1 MSRTVLAA
9 ADRKI
14 GGRSPSPGGP
24 RARSRGDLSTV
35 TSEDHHYRALAEMLD
50 LLSERVAR
58 FTVVEPTLLYCNRA
72 WAAQHDRE
80 PAELIGRRM
89 DELLHPAELEGMR
102 SQLLRLG
109 PDQPFLYDPQPRP
122 SPRTPDRW
130 VEWADQYLPG
140 PYGAHVLAVG
150 RDVTE
155 RVLAEERLAL
165 SEARFRE
172 MADSSADVVWR
183 FTLDPAPHLSYL
195 SPSVQSVTGWPASSF
210 TAGMDHLLTIAD
222 GDGAALLREA
232 LSGETPLPDR
242 FDLRVRRPDQTWV
255 HLEMQISRLRDGLQ
269 GTSRDVTEI
278 RALQADL
285 AELALRDPLTG
296 LANRRL
302 LDILLGTALARVRR
316 AGAPL
321 VVTYLDLDRFKEVND
336 TYGHAVGDLML
347 VEVGRRLQAL
357 LREADVVARTG
368 GDEFVIVHESRPE
381 QVAAVERRIRE
392 CLARPMLVG
401 DGVVLTCQA
410 SVGSAD
416 TRTGADAAALLGA
429 ADQAMYGAKRSRTS

>member
-1 MSRTVLAA
+1 MA
-9 ADRKI
+9 
-14 GGRSPSPGGP
+14 
-24 RARSRGDLSTV
+24 
-35 TSEDHHYRALAEMLD
+35 TSDHYRALAETLD

-58 FTVVEPTLLYCNRA
+58 FTVIEPTLLYCNRA
-72 WAAQHDRE
+72 WADQHGRE
-80 PAELIGRRM
+80 PEALIGRRM
-89 DELLHPAELEGMR
+89 DELLLPAELEGLR

-109 PDQPFLYDPQPRP
+109 PDAPFLYDPYPRP
-122 SPRTPDRW
+122 APGVADRW
-130 VEWADQYLPG
+130 VQWADQYLPG
-140 PYGAHVLAVG
+140 PDGAHILAVG

-183 FTLDPAPHLSYL
+183 FTVDPAPHLSYL
-195 SPSVQSVTGWPASSF
+195 SPSVQRVTGWPADAF
-210 TAGMDHLLTIAD
+210 EVGMDHLLSVVD
-222 GDGAALLREA
+222 DEGAAMVRGA
-232 LSGETPLPDR
+232 LAGIERLPDR
-242 FDLRVRRPDQTWV
+242 FDLRVRRPDDTWV
-255 HLEMQISRLRDGLQ
+255 HLEMQISRLKDGVQ

-316 AGAPL
+316 SGTPL

-336 TYGHAVGDLML
+336 TYGHTVGDQVL
-347 VEVGRRLQAL
+347 VEVGKRLVAL

-368 GDEFVIVHESRPE
+368 GDEFVVVHETSPDLVPR
-381 QVAAVERRIRE
+381 VEERIRTA
-392 CLARPMLVG
+392 LALPMRLG
-401 DGVVLTCQA
+401 DGIVLNCGV
-410 SVGSAD
+410 SIGSAD
-416 TRTGADAAALLGA
+416 TRLGDDAAELLGA
-429 ADQAMYGAKRSRTS
+429 ADQAMYTVKRSRPR